1 MSQMPFTAGGYAGS
15 ALAAASAAVAA
26 AALSAPVLW
35 LVPLAAA
42 AFYLA
47 YQGFSRRLDDERR
60 NSQQTAELHL
70 ATIEALVL
78 AIDARDRTAPNHV
91 QRVQAY
97 ATGLARAIG
106 MSDIDIRAIRT
117 AALLHDIGKLAIP
130 EYILAK
136 PGPLTPE
143 EFQKIR
149 VHPEVGAGLIHDVPF
164 PYPVSSCILSHHER
178 WDGRG
183 YPAGLQKEDIPLGA
197 RVIFIADYF
206 DALTSDRPY
215 HLAIG
220 PEAAATVLA
229 QDAGKALDPHLVE
242 TFVQALPQ
250 LIAEIESIPQAG
262 PRLTPHVQTGEGRRT
277 LGPPPSDHPV
287 TRAIDDIALA
297 HGELYGLYQIA
308 QTMGTRLGLSDT
320 MSLISSRLSSLVPF
334 SSCAVFLYSESTD
347 QLRCRFATGTDSEL
361 LQTLTLV
368 GSQGLNGWA
377 ARNRRPLVNA
387 RPSVDLEAG
396 GSTGTTVLQSALI
409 CPLSLDERFIGTLAL
424 YHTEPGFYRE
434 DHRRLLERV
443 CEQAAAVI
451 HNSVVFE
458 RTEEDSLTDALT
470 GLPNARALFQ
480 HLTRELSRA
489 SRLQTEFSMVVMD
502 LDDFKHIND
511 TYGHHVG
518 DTALRA
524 VSTVLRGAIRP
535 YDMCV
540 RYAGDEF
547 VVVLTDCGRGQAESK
562 RVELE
567 DAVRRITLEPR
578 PGDRLLL
585 SMSAGA
591 AVFPHDGESYEALLD
606 TADSRMYGDKR
617 AHKTASK
624 PESD

>member
-1 MSQMPFTAGGYAGS
+1 LLFRVPRFLHRCSFPQGGTSEATLLYF
-15 ALAAASAAVAA
+15 AAV
-26 AALSAPVLW
+26 S
-35 LVPLAAA
+35 
-42 AFYLA
+42 
-47 YQGFSRRLDDERR
+47 E
-60 NSQQTAELHL
+60 N
-70 ATIEALVL
+70 
-78 AIDARDRTAPNHV
+78 
-91 QRVQAY
+91 
-97 ATGLARAIG
+97 
-106 MSDIDIRAIRT
+106 
-117 AALLHDIGKLAIP
+117 
-130 EYILAK
+130 
-136 PGPLTPE
+136 
-143 EFQKIR
+143 
-149 VHPEVGAGLIHDVPF
+149 
-164 PYPVSSCILSHHER
+164 
-178 WDGRG
+178 WDN
-183 YPAGLQKEDIPLGA
+183 
-197 RVIFIADYF
+197 
-206 DALTSDRPY
+206 
-215 HLAIG
+215 
-220 PEAAATVLA
+220 
-229 QDAGKALDPHLVE
+229 
-242 TFVQALPQ
+242 
-250 LIAEIESIPQAG
+250 
-262 PRLTPHVQTGEGRRT
+262 
-277 LGPPPSDHPV
+277 V
-287 TRAIDDIALA
+287 T
-297 HGELYGLYQIA
+297 
-308 QTMGTRLGLSDT
+308 
-320 MSLISSRLSSLVPF
+320 
-334 SSCAVFLYSESTD
+334 CAVFLYSESTD

-377 ARNRRPLVNA
+377 GRNRRPLVNA
-387 RPSVDLEAG
+387 RPSVDLDAG

-470 GLPNARALFQ
+470 GVPNARALFQ

-489 SRLQTEFSMVVMD
+489 SCLQTEFSMVVMD
-502 LDDFKHIND
+502 LDDFRHIND

-547 VVVLTDCGRGQAESK
+547 VVVLTDWGRGQAESK

-567 DAVRRITLEPR
+567 NAVRRIALEPR
-578 PGDRLLL
+578 PDDRLLL

-591 AVFPHDGESYEALLD
+591 AVFPHDGESYESLLD